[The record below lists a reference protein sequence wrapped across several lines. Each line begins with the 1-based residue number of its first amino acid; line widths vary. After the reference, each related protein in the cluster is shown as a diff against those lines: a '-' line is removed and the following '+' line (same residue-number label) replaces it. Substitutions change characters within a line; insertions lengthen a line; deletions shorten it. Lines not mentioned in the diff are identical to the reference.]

1 MTYLFITS
9 YDNKIV
15 FMSDDNN
22 EIRPVKLGSSEPK
35 LVAISHDKPVILTQ
49 SKLGKDVFDNLYMFV
64 QGSCEFY
71 TPCFSFKKGEEDNL
85 AFQLSFAKYA
95 FAYIDGTFKYYDRH
109 AETWRKV
116 RYFFENKEQELA
128 FKALAQKGS
137 FVLGLDKLSIEDF
150 FNANDVL
157 NNLI

>member
-1 MTYLFITS
+1 MTYLFITR
-9 YDNKIV
+9 YDNKVI

-22 EIRPVKLGSSEPK
+22 EIRPVKLGSSEPR
-35 LVAISHDKPVILTQ
+35 LVAINHDSPVILTK
-49 SKLGKDVFDNLYMFV
+49 SKLGNEIFDSLYTLV
-64 QGSCEFY
+64 QSSCEFY

-95 FAYIDGTFKYYDRH
+95 FAYLDGTFKYYDRH
-109 AETWRKV
+109 AEKWRKV
-116 RYFFENKEQELA
+116 RHFFENAEQELA
-128 FKALAQKGS
+128 FKTLARNGS

-157 NNLI
+157 NNN